1 MFTLEFY
8 KRGLPHAHI
17 LLFLSAYDKIHST
30 SQINSVIF
38 AENPNSIIDPQCYD
52 AVTNYMLHGPC
63 GALDPSAPCIVK
75 KNAPRIF
82 QSNLTLKHLL
92 TRMDV
97 QGTNNQIMVGTF
109 RRKGFN

>member
-1 MFTLEFY
+1 TWSTTCTYIAF
-8 KRGLPHAHI
+8 
-17 LLFLSAYDKIHST
+17 LFADNKIHCT
-30 SQINSVIF
+30 SKINSVIF
-38 AENPNSIIDPQCYD
+38 AEISNSITDPQCYD

-92 TRMDV
+92 TRMGF
-97 QGTNNQIMVGTF
+97 QGTNDQIMVGTF